1 MGGRSGVFIMLEV
14 EGISKKFVKGVLGGQ
29 TVEAVKDVS
38 FSLPEGKT
46 LGIVGNSGCGKST
59 VARILLSLLTPDTGS
74 ARIDGEELFLG
85 DRRKDRARTRKIQM
99 IFQHPES
106 SLDPAK
112 KIQYSLEEPMKIHGM
127 FHREGR
133 RDRIRQLMDL
143 VDLREDLL
151 DRRPRQ
157 LSGGEAQR
165 VMIARALTLEPKILI
180 LDEPTSMLDVS
191 VQAQVLNLLKE
202 LQEKMGLSYVFISHD
217 IAVVR
222 WFCHHMAVMRQGRF
236 VEMGRTEEVMEN
248 PKHEF
253 TKKLLTTRL

>member
-1 MGGRSGVFIMLEV
+1 MLEA
-14 EGISKKFVKGVLGGQ
+14 EQISKKFVKGVLRRQ
-29 TVEAVKDVS
+29 TVEAVKEVS

-74 ARIDGEELFLG
+74 VRIDGEELFSG
-85 DRRKDRARTRKIQM
+85 DRKRDRARTRKIQM

-112 KIQYSLEEPMKIHGM
+112 KIRYSLEEPMRIHHM
-127 FHREGR
+127 YDPAKRRE
-133 RDRIRQLMDL
+133 RICRLMDL
-143 VDLREDLL
+143 VDLGEDLL

-165 VMIARALTLEPKILI
+165 VMIARALTLEPRILI

-217 IAVVR
+217 IDVVR
-222 WFCHHMAVMRQGRF
+222 WFCHDIAVMQQGRF
-236 VEMGRTEEVMEN
+236 VETGPTEKVVEN
-248 PKHEF
+248 PEHEF
-253 TKKLLTTRL
+253 TKELLTMRL